1 MNYYDES
8 KDYLDKQ
15 PLSEINIIPL
25 VDVMLVLL
33 ILFMITAPLFTPHA
47 IKIDLPQASSEIN
60 VSKPNIITLSI
71 DVKGNLFWNKEL
83 VNQLEFQKRLTQAA
97 QQSPTPEL
105 QLWADKITP
114 YQKIAEVM
122 SIAHQAGIT
131 RLGFVTQ
138 PD

>member
-1 MNYYDES
+1 MNYDEP
-8 KDYLDKQ
+8 KDYLDNQ

-60 VSKPNIITLSI
+60 VSKPNIIILSI
-71 DVKGNLFWNKEL
+71 DAKGRLFWNKEPIEQPEF
-83 VNQLEFQKRLTQAA
+83 NQRLTHAA
-97 QQSPTPEL
+97 QQPPTPEL

-131 RLGFVTQ
+131 RLGFITQ

>member
-1 MNYYDES
+1 MDYDES
-8 KDYLDKQ
+8 EDYLDNQ
-15 PLSEINIIPL
+15 PLAEINIIPL

-47 IKIDLPQASSEIN
+47 LKINLPPASSEIS

-71 DVKGNLFWNKEL
+71 DAQGRLFWNKERIER
-83 VNQLEFQKRLTQAA
+83 LEFQQRLIQVV
-97 QQSPTPEL
+97 QQPATPEL

-114 YQKIAEVM
+114 YQQIAEVM

-131 RLGFVTQ
+131 RLGLITQ

>member
-1 MNYYDES
+1 MDYDES
-8 KDYLDKQ
+8 EDYLDNQ
-15 PLSEINIIPL
+15 PLAEINIIPL

-47 IKIDLPQASSEIN
+47 LKINLPQASSEIS

-71 DVKGNLFWNKEL
+71 DAQGRLFWNEERIE
-83 VNQLEFQKRLTQAA
+83 QLEFQRRLIQAVQRPA
-97 QQSPTPEL
+97 TPEL

-114 YQKIAEVM
+114 YQQIAEVM

-131 RLGFVTQ
+131 RLGLITQ

>member
-1 MNYYDES
+1 MDYDEP

-71 DVKGNLFWNKEL
+71 DAKGNLFWNKEP
-83 VNQLEFQKRLTQAA
+83 VNQLEFHKRLTQAA
-97 QQSPTPEL
+97 QQPPTPEL

-131 RLGFVTQ
+131 RLGFITQ

>member
-1 MNYYDES
+1 MNYDEP
-8 KDYLDKQ
+8 KDYLDNQ

-71 DVKGNLFWNKEL
+71 DAKGRLFWNKEPID
-83 VNQLEFQKRLTQAA
+83 QLEFNQRLTYAA
-97 QQSPTPEL
+97 QHPPTPEL

-131 RLGFVTQ
+131 RLGFITQ

>member
-1 MNYYDES
+1 MDYDEP
-8 KDYLDKQ
+8 KDYLDNQ
-15 PLSEINIIPL
+15 PLAEINIIPL

-47 IKIDLPQASSEIN
+47 VKINLPQASSEIN
-60 VSKPNIITLSI
+60 VSEPNIITLSI
-71 DVKGNLFWNKEL
+71 DAKGHLFWNEEL
-83 VNQLEFQKRLTQAA
+83 INQSELPKRLIHAVR
-97 QQSPTPEL
+97 QSPTPEL

-114 YQKIAEVM
+114 YQQIAKVM

-131 RLGFVTQ
+131 RLGFITQ

>member
-1 MNYYDES
+1 MDYDEP
-8 KDYLDKQ
+8 KDYLDNQ
-15 PLSEINIIPL
+15 PLAEINIIPL

-47 IKIDLPQASSEIN
+47 VKINLPQASSEIN
-60 VSKPNIITLSI
+60 VSEPNIITLSI
-71 DVKGNLFWNKEL
+71 DANGHLFWNKEPI
-83 VNQLEFQKRLTQAA
+83 NQAELPKRLIHAV
-97 QQSPTPEL
+97 QQSSTLEL

-114 YQKIAEVM
+114 YQQIAKVM

-131 RLGFVTQ
+131 RLGFITQ

>member
-1 MNYYDES
+1 MNYDEP
-8 KDYLDKQ
+8 KDYLDNQ

-60 VSKPNIITLSI
+60 ISKPNIITLNI
-71 DVKGNLFWNKEL
+71 DAKGHLFWNEEPID
-83 VNQLEFQKRLTQAA
+83 QLEFNQRLTYAA

-122 SIAHQAGIT
+122 SIAHQTGIT

>member
-1 MNYYDES
+1 MDYDEP

-71 DVKGNLFWNKEL
+71 DAKGNLFLNKEL

-97 QQSPTPEL
+97 QQPPTPEL

-114 YQKIAEVM
+114 YQKIAGVM